1 MPAAR
6 TWLTASEAARR
17 LLVSPKTVPAGP
29 TRAASITDAPWAAT
43 VATTPS

>member
-17 LLVSPKTVPAGP
+17 LLVSPKTV
-29 TRAASITDAPWAAT
+29 TRWANQGRLDHRRTWAAT
-43 VATTPS
+43 AATTPS